1 MAHLP
6 NLSALA
12 LDAHALWP
20 IGARKR
26 PPAQA
31 KGRPPSKKQR
41 PAREGEET
49 RRAFERALN
58 KRIDGLVKG
67 GQISAGKAGW
77 KPDPGS
83 DSDPDSDAD
92 ESTGPKPH
100 EGCCTGGRLEDHLPE
115 GLRTAYEP
123 PSPAARRV
131 INDPEAL
138 AIANEALA
146 KAALQLREVMTQE
159 EWVSKYGA
167 KRMAQIASIVRA
179 LGGSPA
185 CKPPDPLDQRYSKR
199 SWNGAVRRWA
209 GGETRARA
217 EARRPDEPESEA

>member
-1 MAHLP
+1 MRSGVTLTSLLPRCFLAPTEEQRVGPTRDRPLLPFAPPFPPCPFLRPHLRCARFGTFCRLLR
-6 NLSALA
+6 LSVS
-12 LDAHALWP
+12 
-20 IGARKR
+20 R
-26 PPAQA
+26 
-31 KGRPPSKKQR
+31 S
-41 PAREGEET
+41 
-49 RRAFERALN
+49 
-58 KRIDGLVKG
+58 
-67 GQISAGKAGW
+67 
-77 KPDPGS
+77 
-83 DSDPDSDAD
+83 
-92 ESTGPKPH
+92 
-100 EGCCTGGRLEDHLPE
+100 RLEDHLPE

-159 EWVSKYGA
+159 EWVRKYGA

-199 SWNGAVRRWA
+199 GWNGAVRRWA

-217 EARRPDEPESEA
+217 EARRPDEPESEV

>member
-12 LDAHALWP
+12 LDAHALRP

-26 PPAQA
+26 PPAA
-31 KGRPPSKKQR
+31 PGPKGRPSKKPR
-41 PAREGEET
+41 PAAHEGEET
-49 RRAFERALN
+49 SREFEKALN
-58 KRIDGLVKG
+58 KRIEQLLKDKTISKG
-67 GQISAGKAGW
+67 KVGW
-77 KPDPGS
+77 MPDP
-83 DSDPDSDAD
+83 DSDPDAD

-100 EGCCTGGRLEDHLPE
+100 EGCCTGSRLEDHLPE

-138 AIANEALA
+138 AIANKALA
-146 KAALQLREVMTQE
+146 EAALQLREVMTRE
-159 EWVSKYGA
+159 EWVSAYGA
-167 KRMAQIASIVRA
+167 KRMAQIASIVRE

-199 SWNGAVRRWA
+199 GWNGAVRRWA
-209 GGETRARA
+209 GGEERARARA
-217 EARRPDEPESEA
+217 ESRRPEEPESEA